1 MRMSRRA
8 LLAGAGAFAAA
19 GPAAAEEAPID
30 KGFPYLE
37 QYLKLPAAERD
48 RFALA
53 YYLSRDG
60 KPAAGVK
67 VSIVDGAAHTPVSI
81 GPKGRMER
89 LPTLAQLQSKSA
101 KVVIDAPEGAKLS
114 LTLSVEPT
122 VRPAAEMSAA
132 DLAASV
138 AQAARGAKK
147 AAGLI
152 GFAVPKLQ
160 KIRIYGGAG
169 GQAVFADGSARPLP
183 VEKGAAV
190 FEPAVLK
197 GAAKL
202 RFTTA
207 PERLVIA

>member
-1 MRMSRRA
+1 MRLSRRA
-8 LLAGAGAFAAA
+8 LLAGLSALAVA

-53 YYLSRDG
+53 YYLARDG
-60 KPAAGVK
+60 KPATGVK
-67 VSIVDGAAHTPVSI
+67 VSIVDRAAQTPVPL
-81 GPKGRMER
+81 GPKGRLER
-89 LPTLAQLQSKSA
+89 LPTLAQLQSKTA
-101 KVVIDAPEGAKLS
+101 KVVIDAPEGAKLALS
-114 LTLSVEPT
+114 LSIEPN
-122 VRPAAEMSAA
+122 VRPAAEMNAA

-160 KIRIYGGAG
+160 KVRIYGGAG
-169 GQAVFADGSARPLP
+169 GQAVFADGSARALP

-190 FEPAVLK
+190 FDPTVLK